1 MSTHDS
7 AINDQTRQ
15 VWIRRKMLVHA
26 FPHIVLA
33 PAGKA
38 FIDRVPLP
46 VLRGQL
52 PRVHHPQNRLN
63 EAFATGFL
71 TAIDARAFA
80 DEGENFRPLF
90 RRESKF

>member
-1 MSTHDS
+1 
-7 AINDQTRQ
+7 
-15 VWIRRKMLVHA
+15 MLVHA
-26 FPHIVLA
+26 FPHIVPA

-52 PRVHHPQNRLN
+52 SPLTPRAHHPQNRLN

-71 TAIDARAFA
+71 TDIDARAFA
-80 DEGENFRPLF
+80 DEGKNFRPLF